1 MTIYL
6 SNDDVRNLL
15 PMSECIELTEKVFR
29 DEAEGQAINLP
40 RTHLPLPKGMHR
52 TVFGIA
58 HGFGV
63 YGMKTYGSDR
73 RPNAPSRTRYLV
85 MLYDLEHGGLE
96 AILEARDIGQIRTG
110 AVSGVATKYMAREDA
125 STIGIIGSGWEARA
139 QIAAMKEVRSI
150 SHVKVY
156 SRTAEKREGFAAEM
170 REVHGLDVAAVDSA
184 EECVRD
190 VDILIT
196 ITGADDPVL
205 EGSWISPG
213 THINGIGATGV
224 NRRELD
230 VDSVSRANIV
240 VVENLEQARADCGEL
255 IYAAER
261 GGFDWAKAVE
271 IAPVITGET
280 PGRPSNDAIT
290 LFDALGVGTEDL
302 AAAAVVLKKAKE
314 QGIGVE
320 LPF

>member
-1 MTIYL
+1 MTLYL

-15 PMSECIELTEKVFR
+15 PMSECIELTERVFR
-29 DEAEGQAINLP
+29 DEAAGRAINLP
-40 RTHLPLPKGMHR
+40 RTHLPLDQGMHR

-73 RPNAPSRTRYLV
+73 RPNAPNRTRYLV
-85 MLYDLEHGGLE
+85 MLYDLELGGLE
-96 AILEARDIGQIRTG
+96 AIVEARDLGQIRTG
-110 AVSGVATKYMAREDA
+110 AASGVATKFMAREDA

-139 QIAAMKEVRSI
+139 QIAAMNEVRSI
-150 SHVKVY
+150 SHVKAY
-156 SRTAEKREGFAAEM
+156 SRSAEKREAFAAEM
-170 REVHGLDVAAVDSA
+170 REVHGLDVDAVDTA
-184 EECVRD
+184 EECVRN

-196 ITGADDPVL
+196 ITGSDEPVL
-205 EGSWISPG
+205 EGSWIAPG
-213 THINGIGATGV
+213 THINGIGATGL

-230 VDSVSRANIV
+230 VDSVSRANLV
-240 VVENLEQARADCGEL
+240 VVENMEQARADCGEL
-255 IYAAER
+255 IYAEAR

-271 IAPVITGET
+271 LSAIITGEAS
-280 PGRPSNDAIT
+280 GRPSNDAIT

-314 QGIGVE
+314 QGIGAE
-320 LPF
+320 LPL

>member
-15 PMSECIELTEKVFR
+15 PMNECIELTEKVFR
-29 DEAEGQAINLP
+29 DEAVGQAINLP

-85 MLYDLEHGGLE
+85 MLYDLELGGLE
-96 AILEARDIGQIRTG
+96 AIVEARDLGQIRTG
-110 AVSGVATKYMAREDA
+110 AVSGVATKFMAREDA

-139 QIAAMKEVRSI
+139 QIAAMNEVRTI
-150 SHVKVY
+150 SHVKAY
-156 SRTAEKREGFAAEM
+156 SRSAEKREAFAAEM
-170 REVHGLDVAAVDSA
+170 REVHGLDVVAVNFV

-196 ITGADDPVL
+196 ITGSDDPVL
-205 EGSWISPG
+205 EGSWIAPG

-230 VDSVSRANIV
+230 VDSVSRADLV
-240 VVENLEQARADCGEL
+240 VVENMEQARADCGEL
-255 IYAAER
+255 IYAEER
-261 GGFDWAKAVE
+261 GGFEWSKAVE
-271 IAPVITGET
+271 LAAVITGEAS
-280 PGRPSNDAIT
+280 GRPSNDSIT

-302 AAAAVVLKKAKE
+302 AAAAVVLRKAKE
-314 QGIGVE
+314 QGIGAE
-320 LPF
+320 LPL

>member
-29 DEAEGQAINLP
+29 DEAAGQAINLP
-40 RTHLPLPKGMHR
+40 RTHLPLDKGMHR

-73 RPNAPSRTRYLV
+73 RPNAPTRTRYLV
-85 MLYDLEHGGLE
+85 MLYDLELGGLE
-96 AILEARDIGQIRTG
+96 AIVEARDLGQIRTG
-110 AVSGVATKYMAREDA
+110 AASGVATKFMAREDA

-139 QIAAMKEVRSI
+139 QIAAMNEVRTI

-156 SRTAEKREGFAAEM
+156 SRSDEKREAFAAEM
-170 REVHGLDVAAVDSA
+170 REVHGLDVVAVDSA
-184 EECVRD
+184 EKCVRN

-196 ITGADDPVL
+196 ITGSDEPVL
-205 EGSWISPG
+205 EGSWIAPG

-230 VDSVSRANIV
+230 VDSVSRADLV
-240 VVENLEQARADCGEL
+240 VVENMEQARADCGEL
-255 IYAAER
+255 IYAADR
-261 GGFDWAKAVE
+261 GGFDWSKAE
-271 IAPVITGET
+271 ELAAVITGEAS
-280 PGRPSNDAIT
+280 GRPSNSSIT

-302 AAAAVVLKKAKE
+302 AAAAVVLRKAKE
-314 QGIGVE
+314 QGIGAE

>member
-15 PMSECIELTEKVFR
+15 PMNECIELTEKVFR
-29 DEAEGQAINLP
+29 DEAVGQAINLP

-85 MLYDLEHGGLE
+85 MLYDLELGGLE
-96 AILEARDIGQIRTG
+96 AIVEARDLGQIRTG
-110 AVSGVATKYMAREDA
+110 AVSGVATKFMAREDA

-139 QIAAMKEVRSI
+139 QIAAMNEVRTI
-150 SHVKVY
+150 SHVKAY
-156 SRTAEKREGFAAEM
+156 SRSAEKREAFAAEM
-170 REVHGLDVAAVDSA
+170 REVHGLDVVAVNFA

-196 ITGADDPVL
+196 ITGSDDPVL
-205 EGSWISPG
+205 EGSWIAPG

-230 VDSVSRANIV
+230 VDSVSRADLV
-240 VVENLEQARADCGEL
+240 VVENMEQARADCGEL
-255 IYAAER
+255 IYAEER
-261 GGFDWAKAVE
+261 GGLEWSKAVE
-271 IAPVITGET
+271 LAAVITGEAS
-280 PGRPSNDAIT
+280 GRPSNDSIT

-302 AAAAVVLKKAKE
+302 AAAAVVLRKAKE
-314 QGIGVE
+314 QGIGAE
-320 LPF
+320 LPL

>member
-15 PMSECIELTEKVFR
+15 PMNECIELTEKVFR
-29 DEAEGQAINLP
+29 DEAVGQAINLP

-85 MLYDLEHGGLE
+85 MLYDLELGGLE
-96 AILEARDIGQIRTG
+96 AIVEARDLGQIRTG
-110 AVSGVATKYMAREDA
+110 AVSGVATKFMAREDA

-139 QIAAMKEVRSI
+139 QIAAMNEVRTI
-150 SHVKVY
+150 SHVKAY
-156 SRTAEKREGFAAEM
+156 SRSAEKREAFAAEM
-170 REVHGLDVAAVDSA
+170 REVHGLDVVAVNFA

-196 ITGADDPVL
+196 ITGSDDPVL
-205 EGSWISPG
+205 EGSWIAPG

-230 VDSVSRANIV
+230 VDSVSRADLV
-240 VVENLEQARADCGEL
+240 VVENMEQARADCGEL
-255 IYAAER
+255 IYAEER
-261 GGFDWAKAVE
+261 GGFEWSKAVE
-271 IAPVITGET
+271 LAAVITGEAS
-280 PGRPSNDAIT
+280 GRPSNDSIT

-302 AAAAVVLKKAKE
+302 AAAAVVLRKAKE
-314 QGIGVE
+314 QGIGAE
-320 LPF
+320 LPL

>member
-1 MTIYL
+1 M
-6 SNDDVRNLL
+6 N
-15 PMSECIELTEKVFR
+15 ECIELTEKVFR
-29 DEAEGQAINLP
+29 DEAVGQAINLP

-85 MLYDLEHGGLE
+85 MLYDLELGGLE
-96 AILEARDIGQIRTG
+96 AIVEARDLGQIRTG
-110 AVSGVATKYMAREDA
+110 AVSGVATKFMAREDA

-139 QIAAMKEVRSI
+139 QIAAMNEVRTI
-150 SHVKVY
+150 SHVKAY
-156 SRTAEKREGFAAEM
+156 SRSAEKREAFAAEM
-170 REVHGLDVAAVDSA
+170 REVHGLDVVAVNFA

-196 ITGADDPVL
+196 ITGSDDPVL
-205 EGSWISPG
+205 EGSWIAPG

-230 VDSVSRANIV
+230 VDSVSRADLV
-240 VVENLEQARADCGEL
+240 VVENMEQARADCGEL
-255 IYAAER
+255 IYAEER
-261 GGFDWAKAVE
+261 GGFEWSKAVE
-271 IAPVITGET
+271 LASVITGEAS
-280 PGRPSNDAIT
+280 GRPSNDSIT

-302 AAAAVVLKKAKE
+302 AAAAVVLRKAKE
-314 QGIGVE
+314 QGIGAE
-320 LPF
+320 LPL

>member
-1 MTIYL
+1 M
-6 SNDDVRNLL
+6 N
-15 PMSECIELTEKVFR
+15 ECIELTEKVFR
-29 DEAEGQAINLP
+29 DEAVGQAINLP

-85 MLYDLEHGGLE
+85 MLYDLELGGLE
-96 AILEARDIGQIRTG
+96 AIVEARDLGQIRTG
-110 AVSGVATKYMAREDA
+110 AVSGVATKFMAREDA

-139 QIAAMKEVRSI
+139 QIAAMNEVRTI
-150 SHVKVY
+150 SHVKAY
-156 SRTAEKREGFAAEM
+156 SRSAEKREAFAAEM
-170 REVHGLDVAAVDSA
+170 REVHGLDVVAVNFA

-196 ITGADDPVL
+196 ITGSDDPVL
-205 EGSWISPG
+205 EGSWIAPG

-230 VDSVSRANIV
+230 VDSVSRADLV
-240 VVENLEQARADCGEL
+240 VVENMEQARADCGEL
-255 IYAAER
+255 IYAEER
-261 GGFDWAKAVE
+261 GGFEWSKAVE
-271 IAPVITGET
+271 LAAVITGEAS
-280 PGRPSNDAIT
+280 GRPSNDSIT

-302 AAAAVVLKKAKE
+302 AAAAVVLRKAKE
-314 QGIGVE
+314 QGIGAE
-320 LPF
+320 LPL